1 VVHSIIIREDL
12 IQETEED
19 LAEVE
24 VEEILAE
31 EVEDQ

>member
-1 VVHSIIIREDL
+1 VVHSITIREDL